1 MKEKLAIFVD
11 TEITSGGAY
20 QELLYMIDRIVEFN
34 HDNLEIVI
42 ISIFPNS
49 KLKFID
55 KRYKVYNLSMNSF
68 DRYSAFLRNHNPT
81 RMIQKTIHSKNKI
94 KVTLVFKTK
103 KTRTPVW

>member
-55 KRYKVYNLSMNSF
+55 KRYKVYKAKWNDRLRRNFYHQVKGHGFNGTKVKATMMLDEYHPNS
-68 DRYSAFLRNHNPT
+68 S
-81 RMIQKTIHSKNKI
+81 S
-94 KVTLVFKTK
+94 
-103 KTRTPVW
+103 

>member
-20 QELLYMIDRIVEFN
+20 QELLYMINRIVEFN

-42 ISIFPNS
+42 ISIFPTS

-55 KRYKVYNLSMNSF
+55 KKYKVYNLSMNSF
-68 DRYSAFLRNHNPT
+68 DRYSAFLRNHNSFV
-81 RMIQKTIHSKNKI
+81 RRIKKYFFFKNKFEE
-94 KVTLVFKTK
+94 LLK
-103 KTRTPVW
+103 KKKY

>member
-81 RMIQKTIHSKNKI
+81 VRRIKKYFFFKNKFEE
-94 KVTLVFKTK
+94 LLK
-103 KTRTPVW
+103 KKILI